1 MTEILTD
8 PARFDTSVDPANLRD
23 LGGIDVPG
31 GTVRTGVALR
41 SDDLSSM
48 SPAFAEKLLGQG
60 LRSVID
66 LRSYAEV
73 SQTGRGPLSALDLT
87 YHHVPLLDAAASP
100 AHLAR
105 RFGPM
110 TPEQVGAWYVEVIES
125 AAPRLAL
132 CLNIIAMSDGATA
145 FHCSAGKDRTGILA
159 SLLLSTVDATAAD
172 IIRDYA
178 VTESNLGAVGDRMRR
193 ILGGGAADESDH
205 GTSATNALMGAVPD
219 SMATMLQ
226 LLDARYDS
234 PLAPLYAAGLD
245 TSTVARLRRR
255 LLGTG

>member
-87 YHHVPLLDAAASP
+87 YHHVPLLDTAASP

-110 TPEQVGAWYVEVIES
+110 TPEQVGVLPSVPAPNPLPSSRTVKPSRS
-125 AAPRLAL
+125 A
-132 CLNIIAMSDGATA
+132 
-145 FHCSAGKDRTGILA
+145 
-159 SLLLSTVDATAAD
+159 
-172 IIRDYA
+172 
-178 VTESNLGAVGDRMRR
+178 
-193 ILGGGAADESDH
+193 
-205 GTSATNALMGAVPD
+205 TSAT
-219 SMATMLQ
+219 S
-226 LLDARYDS
+226 R
-234 PLAPLYAAGLD
+234 
-245 TSTVARLRRR
+245 
-255 LLGTG
+255 